1 MNLKY
6 KSLKGVH
13 IRRYLSDMNTKG
25 GDIRSYRQ
33 YLKRHSL
40 SDSYKVHG
48 GLSADYFF
56 AL

>member
-25 GDIRSYRQ
+25 GDIRSY
-33 YLKRHSL
+33 
-40 SDSYKVHG
+40 
-48 GLSADYFF
+48 A
-56 AL
+56 AA